1 MDLGVPL
8 VAAPGPRE
16 RPFSTAVST
25 GRGGP
30 QLGKGGLDR
39 LLRGMLAQWRLWS
52 RIPEGF
58 MGTLC
63 GSSCSAD
70 HAQSLSSVK
79 FPNSSRYLL
88 VQQQTFRIGKYLQ
101 GKQHCDKPIPRVN
114 REGQERNNT
123 LSKNMPMDSSLLF
136 AYRMC
141 ILCRKHTGSRSR
153 WRNPLD

>member
-70 HAQSLSSVK
+70 HAQSPSSPGFRNHGPFRSIGV
-79 FPNSSRYLL
+79 LL
-88 VQQQTFRIGKYLQ
+88 AA
-101 GKQHCDKPIPRVN
+101 
-114 REGQERNNT
+114 
-123 LSKNMPMDSSLLF
+123 LL
-136 AYRMC
+136 AAV
-141 ILCRKHTGSRSR
+141 SQA
-153 WRNPLD
+153 